1 MPKAAKRV
9 IMRIIPITAGTVR
22 REARSMRIDSS
33 LNPLPAGHLIPL
45 SSVGVGRTVIV
56 GEVRTGISEAEGG
69 DIGLR
74 LLELGFVEGEPLRVV
89 AHGYPGHEPIAVR
102 IGNTTF
108 ALRRF
113 EADHVLVVPAP
124 ESAAKP

>member
-1 MPKAAKRV
+1 MHADK
-9 IMRIIPITAGTVR
+9 
-22 REARSMRIDSS
+22 S
-33 LNPLPAGHLIPL
+33 LNSVVTADHRIPL
-45 SSVGVGRTVIV
+45 SSVRIGQTVV
-56 GEVRTGISEAEGG
+56 VCQVRSGISEVEGG

-74 LLELGFVEGEPLRVV
+74 LLELGFIEGERLRVI
-89 AHGYPGHEPIAVR
+89 AHGYPGREPIAVR

-124 ESAAKP
+124 ESETKS

>member
-1 MPKAAKRV
+1 MRMLPIHMEGGRIKRPLHAA
-9 IMRIIPITAGTVR
+9 M
-22 REARSMRIDSS
+22 S
-33 LNPLPAGHLIPL
+33 LNPQAISDQPIPL
-45 SSVGVGRTVIV
+45 SRVDVGDRVIV
-56 GEVRTGISEAEGG
+56 REIRSGMSDAEGG

-89 AHGYPGHEPIAVR
+89 AHGYPGREPIAVR

-113 EADHVLVVPAP
+113 EADHVLVVDSP